1 MMRADVSKVATTGG
15 RVQRRG
21 LLPVVLTVGGAAM
34 IVAAL
39 HAFGIVINE
48 TPSLP
53 LGFYRKQPH
62 RPVEKGCFVLFEL
75 PETETLTQP
84 YARGQ
89 LIKQVAAT
97 AGDRVTVCG
106 AGVFVN
112 GSRLENS
119 APLASDLYGQD
130 LPKLALVN
138 HELGPGEVFTMS
150 THHPRSF
157 DGRYFGPIPRD
168 QILAV
173 LAPVWTWSA
182 SSASSASRDAAVQT
196 GTSGK
201 ETEPF
206 NGSSSSR

>member
-1 MMRADVSKVATTGG
+1 MRADVLKETTTGG
-15 RVQRRG
+15 RMHRLHRR
-21 LLPVVLTVGGAAM
+21 LLPVVLTVGSVAT

-53 LGFYRKQPH
+53 LGLYRKQPH

-75 PETETLTQP
+75 PGTETLTRP

-97 AGDRVTVCG
+97 AGDRVTICA

-119 APLASDLYGQD
+119 APVEHDVYGQP
-130 LPKLALVN
+130 LPRLALQDLA
-138 HELGPGEVFTMS
+138 LGPQELLVMS
-150 THHPRSF
+150 NHHPRSF
-157 DGRYFGPIPRD
+157 DGRYFGPIHRG

-173 LAPVWTWSA
+173 LVPVWTWST
-182 SSASSASRDAAVQT
+182 T
-196 GTSGK
+196 GGGTFTAW
-201 ETEPF
+201 E
-206 NGSSSSR
+206 

>member
-1 MMRADVSKVATTGG
+1 MRADVSKVGTTGG
-15 RVQRRG
+15 RVQR
-21 LLPVVLTVGGAAM
+21 LLPVVLTIGGVAM

-62 RPVEKGCFVLFEL
+62 RPVERGCFVLFEL
-75 PETETLTQP
+75 PATETLRRP

-97 AGDRVTVCG
+97 AGDRITVCA

-119 APLASDLYGQD
+119 VPMEHDVYGQL
-130 LPKLALVN
+130 LPRLAWQD
-138 HELGPGEVFTMS
+138 HPLGPGELLLMS

-157 DGRYFGPIPRD
+157 DGRYFGPVPGERIV
-168 QILAV
+168 AV
-173 LAPVWTWSA
+173 LAPVWTWDA
-182 SSASSASRDAAVQT
+182 TSR
-196 GTSGK
+196 
-201 ETEPF
+201 
-206 NGSSSSR
+206 